1 MYAQYGIFTCKQ
13 IYQEHVHY
21 LGFVLIASSTTMAGG
36 GGGGGAG
43 GDVTELTISVGATGS
58 PTSWATRDKYDSS
71 TTPTAGKITY
81 ISKTEPP

>member
-1 MYAQYGIFTCKQ
+1 MYIHIFTCKQ

-43 GDVTELTISVGATGS
+43 GDVTELTI
-58 PTSWATRDKYDSS
+58 
-71 TTPTAGKITY
+71 
-81 ISKTEPP
+81 

>member
-1 MYAQYGIFTCKQ
+1 M
-13 IYQEHVHY
+13 V
-21 LGFVLIASSTTMAGG
+21 G

-43 GDVTELTISVGATGS
+43 GDVTELTISVGAVGS
-58 PTSWATRDKYDSS
+58 PTSCATRDKYDSS